1 MKIKTTEEIVDW
13 KEKLI
18 SRHYKKSN
26 DWTQEIEKIMLKK
39 WVAIDEVIEIIEKV
53 MRMEA
58 DFDTVLMETL
68 TTLKEK

>member
-68 TTLKEK
+68 TTLKEE